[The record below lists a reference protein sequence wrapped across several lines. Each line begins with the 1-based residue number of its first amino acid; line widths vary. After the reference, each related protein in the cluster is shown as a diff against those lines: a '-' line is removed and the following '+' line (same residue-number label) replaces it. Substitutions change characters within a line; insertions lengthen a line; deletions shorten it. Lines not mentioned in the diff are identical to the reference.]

1 MKKNILFGAVFLMAG
16 SLLAADSPKDE
27 VTAAAK
33 KLADTSYSWKMTQD
47 MGANAQF
54 TPGPVE
60 GKADKDLTWLSTS
73 FQDNTTIGLVKGEK
87 VVLKTDEGWK
97 TADELGGGDGGF
109 NPNTFMVMRLQ
120 NLKAPA
126 AELQDLLSKVGDL
139 KKDGDVISGEFT
151 KEGAESLLSFGF
163 GGRRG
168 GRGPGGPGGGGPG
181 GPGGPGGGFNRPA
194 PKDAKATLKI
204 WLKDGAIAKY
214 ETKAS
219 GKVDRQGEE
228 MQMERNNTTEIKD
241 VGTTKIEVPDE
252 AKKKLG

>member
-1 MKKNILFGAVFLMAG
+1 MKKNILLGALCLMAG
-16 SLLAADSPKDE
+16 SLLAADSAKDD

-33 KLADTSYSWKMTQD
+33 KLADTSYSWKVTQD

-60 GKADKDLTWLSTS
+60 GKVDKDLTWLSTS
-73 FQDNTTIGLVKGEK
+73 FQDNTSIGLVKGTK
-87 VVLKTDEGWK
+87 VVLKTEEGWK
-97 TADELGGGDGGF
+97 TADELGDGGGGF
-109 NPNTFMVMRLQ
+109 NPSTFMVRRLQ
-120 NLKAPA
+120 GLKAPA
-126 AELQDLLSKVGDL
+126 AELQELLGKAGEL
-139 KKDGDVISGEFT
+139 KKDGDVISGDLT

-168 GRGPGGPGGGGPG
+168 GPRGGGAGGNQPPG
-181 GPGGPGGGFNRPA
+181 
-194 PKDAKATLKI
+194 PKDAKGTLKI

-214 ETKAS
+214 ETKVT

-228 MQMERNNTTEIKD
+228 MEMERNTTTEIKD

>member
-16 SLLAADSPKDE
+16 SLLAADNAKDDAM
-27 VTAAAK
+27 AAAK
-33 KLADTSYSWKMTQD
+33 KLAGSSYSWKATQD

-60 GKADKDLTWLSTS
+60 GKVDKDLTWLSTS
-73 FQDNTTIGLVKGEK
+73 FQDNVSIGLVKGTK

-109 NPNTFMVMRLQ
+109 NPSTFMVTRLQ
-120 NLKAPA
+120 NLKAPS
-126 AELQDLLSKVGDL
+126 AELEELIGKAGDL
-139 KKDGDVISGEFT
+139 KKDGDVISGDLT

-168 GRGPGGPGGGGPG
+168 GRGPGGGGPG
-181 GPGGPGGGFNRPA
+181 GPGGARPA
-194 PKDAKATLKI
+194 PKDAKGTLKI

-214 ETKAS
+214 ETKVS

-228 MQMERNNTTEIKD
+228 MQMERNTTTEIKD